1 VNVHDW
7 ALILYTL
14 CLQSAVGIYVVSRI
28 VLWNEEAR
36 EARMRFLY
44 LALGLGIAGV
54 IASLLHLG
62 YPANALKTMSN
73 LGTSW
78 LSREILFTLV
88 FGVAGI
94 VSVLLE
100 RQAVGSVQTRNGWAA
115 LTSLLGLG
123 LIFVMSMI
131 YRSSAFLA
139 WAHVSTTLIF
149 YATAGLIGT
158 AAVFAGQCVRKGE
171 EEPRGLA
178 GLVVGAA
185 AALALQ
191 VVAIALHGAWL
202 GTAGPEA
209 QATAALMTGQWS
221 VLYWGQIL
229 LLVAGAGVCMPLA
242 WQRVVKRKPAAMPQI
257 AGALVALVAVGEL
270 AGRVVFY
277 ATRVK
282 IGL

>member
-1 VNVHDW
+1 MNMHDW
-7 ALILYTL
+7 SLILYTL

-28 VLWNEEAR
+28 VLWNEESTG
-36 EARMRFLY
+36 ARMRFLHLA
-44 LALGLGIAGV
+44 LALGVAGV
-54 IASLLHLG
+54 IASVTHLG

-78 LSREILFTLV
+78 LSREILLTAL
-88 FGVAGI
+88 FGAAGI
-94 VSVLLE
+94 GSVLLE
-100 RQAVGSVQTRNGWAA
+100 RGAVGSVQTRNGWAA

-123 LIFVMSMI
+123 LIYVMSMI
-131 YRSSAFLA
+131 YRSSAFPA
-139 WAHVSTTLIF
+139 WEHVSTTLVF
-149 YATAGLIGT
+149 FATAGLVGT

-171 EEPRGLA
+171 EEPRGLG
-178 GLVVGAA
+178 GLVIGAA
-185 AALALQ
+185 AMLGLQVAALAL
-191 VVAIALHGAWL
+191 HGAYL

-221 VLYWGQIL
+221 ALYWGQIL
-229 LLVAGAGVCMPLA
+229 CLVLGAGICMPLA
-242 WQRVVKRKPAAMPQI
+242 WQRVMQKKAASLPQF
-257 AGALVALVAVGEL
+257 AGALVALVALGEL